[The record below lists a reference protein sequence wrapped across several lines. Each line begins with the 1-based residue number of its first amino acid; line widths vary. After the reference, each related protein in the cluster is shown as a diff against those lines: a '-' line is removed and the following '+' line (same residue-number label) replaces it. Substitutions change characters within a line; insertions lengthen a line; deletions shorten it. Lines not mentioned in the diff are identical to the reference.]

1 MKDKVLKN
9 AGNYG
14 GHRGGHVIKPAE

>member
-14 GHRGGHVIKPAE
+14 GHRGGHMIKPAE